1 MTHCVSICF
10 TLHIPRA
17 RLEPLHMKMAAAL
30 PAEETKKN
38 GMGQVRDL
46 LIQYPDRPIVVVAIL
61 DCAQVLTD
69 NRKHTKVPTAGIL
82 HIEPMVDQ
90 MDHLSAERL
99 LRRAYLARTK
109 EQLELELDFNIPPS
123 RDPFPTPRWRGIDPQ
138 GNVAAQA
145 TPEPPDDPDEGETGP
160 AEVDLDND
168 TRTDFDRLPFSE
180 ND

>member
-1 MTHCVSICF
+1 
-10 TLHIPRA
+10 
-17 RLEPLHMKMAAAL
+17 MKMAAAL

-109 EQLELELDFNIPPS
+109 EQLELELDFNVPQ
-123 RDPFPTPRWRGIDPQ
+123 RDPFPTPRWRGIDSQ
-138 GNVAAQA
+138 GNVVAEPA
-145 TPEPPDDPDEGETGP
+145 PEPPDDPEPELDRDDETGP
-160 AEVDLDND
+160 DEIVYSEESNND
-168 TRTDFDRLPFSE
+168 SWVPASE
-180 ND
+180 DD